1 MTYTLACADRDTC
14 TFTFELSGLF
24 TLSTKVVYSCL
35 IEMTRGWSGKNSLK
49 PQVHPTR
56 LAYVYNGRCL
66 QWHFKGFLSKKYDIA
81 QTSSL
86 RIGEVLDTYLG
97 FV

>member
-49 PQVHPTR
+49 PQEHPTR
-56 LAYVYNGRCL
+56 LAYVYNERCL
-66 QWHFKGFLSKKYDIA
+66 QWHFKGFLSKKCDIA
-81 QTSSL
+81 QTSPL